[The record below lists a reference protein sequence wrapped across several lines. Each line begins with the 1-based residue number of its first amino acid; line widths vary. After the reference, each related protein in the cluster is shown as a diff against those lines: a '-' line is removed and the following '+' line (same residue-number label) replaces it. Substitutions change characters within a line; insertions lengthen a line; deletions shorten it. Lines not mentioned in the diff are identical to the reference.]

1 MRQPRQ
7 PQGSSS
13 SSSSSNNSS
22 SSDNSS
28 SPPETMDHD
37 HDLCGQPAGDG
48 PRQDFFG
55 GIHRCR
61 ERAADIY
68 AGPGRERSCLKVERF
83 RRKWWGANAYAGKQV
98 EQARRQERRVESMLT
113 SNLRYVIRDGGHA
126 QEMLDMRTE
135 REANLRT
142 IDALQEGVQPKER
155 RLARELLASNAEA
168 YRLRSLLADMTA
180 SQQKGID
187 VETLSTQQ
195 PGTCQGCVQLLT
207 RIKLFETNVMTDRE
221 DAELDRERAWC
232 RNRDEDIHRC
242 YGHARQLL
250 AAQKQVAD
258 LQHQLA
264 QAKAQKPDLPLDT
277 FAGAGPAARAG
288 ADITAALRPEVRA
301 DAPGGVVTS
310 DPSDEGTVDGYW
322 SDGGTEGASDG
333 ATSAKSSEYAQAAD
347 EADTEDRLR
356 VQRSKMRTEEWLQ
369 TTSATTTAAN
379 LRRFSQGEKADTATG
394 DLRPGP
400 AVGRTDAPAGI
411 DTHGT
416 SAADATGGDWV
427 TGGTDGASGVD
438 DPRGDGT
445 IAAAALAAGG
455 TWAQRNHGDGL
466 EVHRGNTG
474 CPPGLLSILR
484 DAARDYLPNKVDK
497 VFNVRPVWR
506 MNRNCVLLPQQNED
520 NDHGCR
526 EIGKKRAPS
535 GVTRQVW
542 NMLRKTVRAHNGKR
556 VDEFSGRALKP
567 LFRHQGCP
575 SQPCHRDGEHGLSV
589 IIPLTED
596 YVIYYHPWR
605 RASDYKDAGA
615 AMLAQEAKTE
625 TDRIAGPPTRITAN
639 PGDVII
645 FDKRIAHFGGPARRQ
660 AGLQRGGVDAAWP
673 SNNSKRPITDV
684 SWHFHLDDPKQV
696 ETLLADGGDPVYYV
710 HANEPPRN
718 EELTPYSAD
727 NGEDETAREWPTGDD
742 DPGGPDGSGRA
753 ASVAAAPSESRGA
766 GLPLAAATL
775 ETPAGDSTDDDRARG

>member
-1 MRQPRQ
+1 MDT
-7 PQGSSS
+7 GSIETAGVAALE
-13 SSSSSNNSS
+13 
-22 SSDNSS
+22 
-28 SPPETMDHD
+28 SPEKRPTADGTLEQTDRPLFGKSHGEVANFDLTKFDHTMDEWNHELATEMD
-37 HDLCGQPAGDG
+37 SL
-48 PRQDFFG
+48 
-55 GIHRCR
+55 GI
-61 ERAADIY
+61 AA
-68 AGPGRERSCLKVERF
+68 
-83 RRKWWGANAYAGKQV
+83 
-98 EQARRQERRVESMLT
+98 
-113 SNLRYVIRDGGHA
+113 
-126 QEMLDMRTE
+126 
-135 REANLRT
+135 
-142 IDALQEGVQPKER
+142 
-155 RLARELLASNAEA
+155 
-168 YRLRSLLADMTA
+168 
-180 SQQKGID
+180 
-187 VETLSTQQ
+187 
-195 PGTCQGCVQLLT
+195 
-207 RIKLFETNVMTDRE
+207 
-221 DAELDRERAWC
+221 
-232 RNRDEDIHRC
+232 
-242 YGHARQLL
+242 
-250 AAQKQVAD
+250 
-258 LQHQLA
+258 
-264 QAKAQKPDLPLDT
+264 
-277 FAGAGPAARAG
+277 
-288 ADITAALRPEVRA
+288 
-301 DAPGGVVTS
+301 
-310 DPSDEGTVDGYW
+310 
-322 SDGGTEGASDG
+322 
-333 ATSAKSSEYAQAAD
+333 
-347 EADTEDRLR
+347 
-356 VQRSKMRTEEWLQ
+356 
-369 TTSATTTAAN
+369 
-379 LRRFSQGEKADTATG
+379 
-394 DLRPGP
+394 
-400 AVGRTDAPAGI
+400 
-411 DTHGT
+411 
-416 SAADATGGDWV
+416 
-427 TGGTDGASGVD
+427 

-445 IAAAALAAGG
+445 IAAAALAAGV
-455 TWAQRNHGDGL
+455 TWAQHGRGDGL
-466 EVHRGNTG
+466 KVHRGNTG
-474 CPPGLLSILR
+474 CPPGLLSMLR

-520 NDHGCR
+520 NDHGYR

-542 NMLRKTVRAHNGKR
+542 NMLRKTVRAHNGKN

-673 SNNSKRPITDV
+673 SDNSKRPITDV

-727 NGEDETAREWPTGDD
+727 NDEDETAREWPTGDD

-775 ETPAGDSTDDDRARG
+775 ETPAGDSTDDDRARGERGDECGVDGHLDLTKTAAETDVEYIRRMSRHEARRDQEWRERVSAATTAKNDRLAAQWDQADSEKVGKRTRSRKRDRR